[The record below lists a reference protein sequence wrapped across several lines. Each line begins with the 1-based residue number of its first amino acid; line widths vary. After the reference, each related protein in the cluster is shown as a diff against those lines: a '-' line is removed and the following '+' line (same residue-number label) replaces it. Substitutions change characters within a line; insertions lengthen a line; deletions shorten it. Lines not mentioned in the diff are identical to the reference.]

1 MPLLQN
7 LPYVK
12 VNVLFTDTIIKFLI
26 VNSALFCGMKM
37 DKKLLLQEDGNTQK
51 VKEISMMRDAQ
62 KLKMILGKLSWKIL
76 AMLAEEEMYPLQVAR
91 QLGIHEQKVYYHIRK
106 LAKAGAI
113 TVEKEEKKKGATAKY
128 YKTVSPA
135 FGIEFPRGY
144 KTIQSLSLLSM
155 DEQIQGFFKEFIN
168 ENGAFGGKIVV
179 GSPAPHGPF
188 KTSARDGHYA
198 AHLALF
204 IGQFAKMPAEFVVK
218 LDVDVKAEKE
228 EKNDLILVGGPGT
241 NLLTQEINEF
251 LPIRFNMQSSDQGFL
266 LGGLS
271 SQKTSRVY
279 TADVAGLIA
288 KIVNPWD
295 NTNRIVVLAG
305 NKAVGTKACVLA
317 LTNFWKK
324 TLQGYHG
331 NDAFATV
338 IQGFDLD
345 GDGKVDAIEVTE

>member
-1 MPLLQN
+1 
-7 LPYVK
+7 
-12 VNVLFTDTIIKFLI
+12 
-26 VNSALFCGMKM
+26 M
-37 DKKLLLQEDGNTQK
+37 DKKLLLQDDGTTQK
-51 VKEISMMRDAQ
+51 IKEISIMRDSQ

-76 AMLAEEEMYPLQVAR
+76 TMLSEEEMYPLEIAR
-91 QLGIHEQKVYYHIRK
+91 KLGVHEQKVYYHIRK

-113 TVEKEEKKKGATAKY
+113 KVEREEKKKGATAKY

-135 FGIEFPRGY
+135 FGVEFPKGY
-144 KTIQSLSLLSM
+144 KTIQNLSLQSM
-155 DEQIQGFFKEFIN
+155 DEQIQRFFKEFV
-168 ENGAFGGKIVV
+168 NGEGILEGKIVV
-179 GSPAPHGPF
+179 GSPTPHGPF

-204 IGQFAKMPAEFVVK
+204 IGQFAKMPTDFAIK

-228 EKNDLILVGGPGT
+228 EKNHLILVGGPGT
-241 NLLTQEINEF
+241 NLLTQEINDY
-251 LPIRFNMQSSDQGFL
+251 LPVRFNMQSSDQGFL

-271 SQKTSRVY
+271 SEKTSRVY
-279 TADVAGLIA
+279 TADATGLIA

-295 NTNRIVVLAG
+295 TTKRIIVLAG

-324 TLQGYHG
+324 TLQEYRGE
-331 NDAFATV
+331 DPFATV

-345 GDGKVDAIEVTE
+345 GDGKVDSIEVME